1 MGLSYIGSRCLLVIL
16 VSGKR
21 RLPVPPAR
29 TMPFMSLHDKLL
41 TRMDHFAWHAVPR
54 EQLNPQLR
62 RRAFHGSNITVAQL
76 ELAEGA
82 VVPEHQHHNEQI
94 SMVASGSL
102 RFEFP
107 DEHVT
112 VRAGEALR

>member
-1 MGLSYIGSRCLLVIL
+1 
-16 VSGKR
+16 
-21 RLPVPPAR
+21 
-29 TMPFMSLHDKLL
+29 
-41 TRMDHFAWHAVPR
+41 MDHFAWQGVPQ

-94 SMVASGSL
+94 SMVAFGSL

-112 VRAGEALR
+112 VRAGEALRIAPHRPHRVIALEDTFVTDIFAPVREDWRSGDDAYLRK

>member
-1 MGLSYIGSRCLLVIL
+1 
-16 VSGKR
+16 
-21 RLPVPPAR
+21 
-29 TMPFMSLHDKLL
+29 
-41 TRMDHFAWHAVPR
+41 MDHFAWSAVPE

-62 RRAFHGSNITVAQL
+62 RRAFHGSHITVARL
-76 ELAEGA
+76 ELADGA
-82 VVPEHQHHNEQI
+82 IVPEHHHHNEQI

-112 VRAGEALR
+112 VRAGEALRIAPHRPHRVIALEATRVMDIFAPVREDWRSGDDAYLRE

>member
-1 MGLSYIGSRCLLVIL
+1 
-16 VSGKR
+16 
-21 RLPVPPAR
+21 
-29 TMPFMSLHDKLL
+29 
-41 TRMDHFAWHAVPR
+41 MDHFAWQGVPQ

-62 RRAFHGSNITVAQL
+62 RRVFHGSNITVAQL

-112 VRAGEALR
+112 VGAGEALRIAPHRPHRVIALEDTSVTDIFAPVREDWRSGDDAYLRK